1 MQLIITILPYI
12 TWILTAVCWWRIFA
26 KANTVGWKALIPFYC
41 DYTRFKIAGQ
51 KSWYWGYLLFTIG
64 KAISSITSVIVLIG
78 NIIEFIVNGTFDSS
92 GIEIKATSWLLSTW
106 IIGFDVYIGTYI
118 AKKFGKSSG
127 FGIGLGLLPVI
138 FAPILAFGKAE
149 FQEKEYI

>member
-1 MQLIITILPYI
+1 M
-12 TWILTAVCWWRIFA
+12 
-26 KANTVGWKALIPFYC
+26 
-41 DYTRFKIAGQ
+41 
-51 KSWYWGYLLFTIG
+51 LFTIG

-127 FGIGLGLLPVI
+127 FGIGLGLLPIV